1 MATRNFVPRA
11 NSEGSIGTEKKHW
24 GSAFFDK
31 VAVKTLEVISSGT
44 ENDAQPATVGWVK
57 GKFQDLLKNALK
69 LSGMSYKFGKK
80 AENGY
85 IYFGSLFGGL
95 TIELLYFNTNNSNAN
110 NEQEQGL
117 PLALR
122 EVFYGHISALSYE
135 HDVLPVSKIGL
146 TPDKGRIKV
155 KFSVGREKSIP
166 VYGIIVGTI

>member
-1 MATRNFVPRA
+1 MAGNFVPPTQSSTLGKSDNRWA
-11 NSEGSIGTEKKHW
+11 GG
-24 GSAFFDK
+24 FFDK
-31 VAVKTLEVISSGT
+31 LAVKTLEVIGGGT

-57 GKFQDLLKNALK
+57 SKFQDLFNHAIK
-69 LSGMSYKFGKK
+69 LTGVKYNFGKEG
-80 AENGY
+80 ENGY

-110 NEQEQGL
+110 NEQEQVL
-117 PLALR
+117 PIALGK
-122 EVFYGHISALSYE
+122 VFYGHICALSYK